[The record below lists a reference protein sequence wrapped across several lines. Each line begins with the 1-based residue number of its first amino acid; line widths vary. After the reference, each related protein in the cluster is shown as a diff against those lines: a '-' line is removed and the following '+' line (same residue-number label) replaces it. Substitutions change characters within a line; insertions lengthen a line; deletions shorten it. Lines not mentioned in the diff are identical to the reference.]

1 MGGPRGISRRSARRY
16 GRNRRDSPFGPGWAA
31 TLHNHPMKLAAV
43 ASLNGMNQSVFV
55 RQAID
60 SAVLDCTDAAIFG
73 A

>member
-1 MGGPRGISRRSARRY
+1 MEERRKQNVPVRVERR
-16 GRNRRDSPFGPGWAA
+16 RETFLVIRITPEQRQQ
-31 TLHNHPMKLAAV
+31 LAAV